1 MIPEAPTPVPV
12 TPEDEVADLV
22 PPAAEEEPVAAAAAR
37 AAGAAGAV
45 AARIGALGRRIS
57 IGIEGGD
64 DLAHY
69 LVVHTPSEREVESVR
84 PPTRLRELAEAS
96 ISDGRSPRWLKAW
109 SPDLHDDRIF
119 TLWDAENADEVRSA
133 LAEFGFLDDM
143 DATPLR
149 VREWGPEDVLAAPE

>member
-1 MIPEAPTPVPV
+1 
-12 TPEDEVADLV
+12 L
-22 PPAAEEEPVAAAAAR
+22 
-37 AAGAAGAV
+37 
-45 AARIGALGRRIS
+45 S
-57 IGIEGGD
+57 
-64 DLAHY
+64 HY
-69 LVVHTPSEREVESVR
+69 LVVHTPNERELESVR

-96 ISDGRSPRWLKAW
+96 MSDDRLPRWVKTW